1 MSNRDRRQVTSHA
14 VEQEIKN
21 EQAVVDRIY
30 ARLEAAAASARQLA
44 ADGHARARLGNF
56 GGLVER
62 DAIVF
67 QAGRRLASLDAAHDG
82 LVFGRLDLHD
92 GETRY
97 VGRLGLRNADRDVC
111 SSTGAPRPRRSSTRR
126 PRRTRRASSGAGC
139 SSRSPTG

>member
-1 MSNRDRRQVTSHA
+1 MRHNGGFPFSRTHAAPMGEERGQVSETERLQATSHA

-67 QAGRRLASLDAAHDG
+67 QASRRLASLDAAHDG
-82 LVFGRLDLHD
+82 LV
-92 GETRY
+92 
-97 VGRLGLRNADRDVC
+97 
-111 SSTGAPRPRRSSTRR
+111 
-126 PRRTRRASSGAGC
+126 
-139 SSRSPTG
+139 